1 MKQNFLKLIFNEDLV
16 HGSSFFVWPELDVF
30 AVAVAAVVVV
40 AEKEE
45 VEKDCSPVLGS
56 QKHHS
61 RWPETNFDNWT
72 SDILNQYVF

>member
-1 MKQNFLKLIFNEDLV
+1 
-16 HGSSFFVWPELDVF
+16 
-30 AVAVAAVVVV
+30 
-40 AEKEE
+40 
-45 VEKDCSPVLGS
+45 VLGS